1 MNDGDADRSVVCAA
15 SSGPTGKNR
24 PVSTSVL
31 ARMLILLVRLYQI
44 VLGPVLGGHCRFTP
58 SCSVYFIQAV
68 QKYGAIKGACKGLAR
83 ICRCHPF
90 HSGGHDPP

>member
-1 MNDGDADRSVVCAA
+1 MNDEAADRSVLGEARSS
-15 SSGPTGKNR
+15 SSGENP
-24 PVSTSVL
+24 PVPASIL
-31 ARMLILLVRLYQI
+31 AWILILIVRLYQI

-68 QKYGAIKGACKGLAR
+68 RKHGAVKGAWKGVKR

-90 HSGGHDPP
+90 HPGGIDLP

>member
-1 MNDGDADRSVVCAA
+1 MNDGDADRSVVCEA

-24 PVSTSVL
+24 PVPTSVL
-31 ARMLILLVRLYQI
+31 AWMLILLVRLYQI

-68 QKYGAIKGACKGLAR
+68 QKYGAIKGACQGLAR